1 MHKSGKYY
9 CLINSEYI
17 KRYKDYYDYSILEKN
32 LSQNKFVSQVQQN
45 IDKNSD
51 FIVDDKMMTL
61 IIKSLSNE
69 FNKRFIEN
77 SKFKV
82 DTRNI
87 SEEPNKKKYNY
98 NYYDGFELLDKELYT
113 LLFKKNFNGI
123 YRECY
128 FVYTKNNKNE
138 ICIKM
143 PHNLNTNTS
152 SAIYI
157 YGALNESH
165 VFNAKYLLE
174 YNSESNFLNNFK
186 FSNETG
192 GFDNYL
198 K

>member
-1 MHKSGKYY
+1 MHV
-9 CLINSEYI
+9 LIFLLNLFF

-87 SEEPNKKKYNY
+87 SEEPNKKK
-98 NYYDGFELLDKELYT
+98 
-113 LLFKKNFNGI
+113 I
-123 YRECY
+123 
-128 FVYTKNNKNE
+128 
-138 ICIKM
+138 
-143 PHNLNTNTS
+143 
-152 SAIYI
+152 
-157 YGALNESH
+157 
-165 VFNAKYLLE
+165 
-174 YNSESNFLNNFK
+174 
-186 FSNETG
+186 
-192 GFDNYL
+192 
-198 K
+198 